1 MVVGMIQQLSL
12 FTQNTAA
19 LPITIIRSCDLASSW
34 DRLQADLSC
43 RPTTPQ
49 STFVFDHKSW
59 QQQTA
64 HQPLEPGNSIPE
76 MLCSLFTA
84 SELGEL
90 KSILDMAK
98 GGSAPDI
105 TISGLPMDSDV
116 KDVVN
121 SSKRFRHALSEH
133 LAFWVQLTHVAKS
146 NSSHFA
152 CSRPNLQPEDKGPD
166 GVFVN
171 LGSKSRVEVQSV
183 KSSTRDPAALVSS
196 SSFRS
201 GKKVNRKKLLDGFWL
216 QAYQNLG
223 LTRLQNAL
231 SDACNLLNLSPED
244 RVRIGLTLDACSY
257 NAVVIADD
265 NYADITLFDGYER
278 ITTDATRCI
287 ATYIGS
293 TKWEDV
299 AEATRQCVINA
310 LKRAGAW

>member
-1 MVVGMIQQLSL
+1 MQQLSL
-12 FTQNTAA
+12 FTPNTTT
-19 LPITIIRSCDLASSW
+19 LPITVISGCDLTSSW
-34 DRLQADLSC
+34 RRLLADLSC
-43 RPTTPQ
+43 RPPTPQ
-49 STFVFDHKSW
+49 RAFVFDHKSW
-59 QQQTA
+59 RQQTG
-64 HQPLEPGNSIPE
+64 HQPLDLGNLIPE
-76 MLCSLFTA
+76 MLSSLFIA

-90 KSILDMAK
+90 KSVLDMAK

-105 TISGLPMDSDV
+105 TISCLPLDSDV
-116 KDVVN
+116 KDVVSN
-121 SSKRFRHALSEH
+121 SKRFRHALSEH
-133 LAFWVQLTHVAKS
+133 LAFWVQLAHVAKS

-166 GVFVN
+166 GVFVH
-171 LGSKSRVEVQSV
+171 LGGKNRVEVQSV
-183 KSSTRDPAALVSS
+183 KSSTRDPSSLISS

-201 GKKVNRKKLLDGFWL
+201 GKKVDRKKLLDGFWL

-231 SDACNLLNLSPED
+231 SDACNLLSLSPED

-293 TKWEDV
+293 TKWTDV
-299 AEATRQCVINA
+299 AEATRQCAINT
-310 LKRAGAW
+310 LKCAGAW